1 MTFLDHLIDN
11 LHKMAETPTGDAN
24 TVFTIKVF
32 TAKFLLNWLSPTLG
46 MISGVL
52 FAITNVELNNMLR
65 TVYLSIAILFIIMSL
80 VWAGWKNKQLTIEII
95 GHFKKLKNGKTIKP
109 PNAGINNDVGHEI
122 MRDSETDKEI

>member
-11 LHKMAETPTGDAN
+11 LHKMAEMPTGDAN
-24 TVFTIKVF
+24 TVFTMKVM

-52 FAITNVELNNMLR
+52 FAITNVELNDMLR

-80 VWAGWKNKQLTIEII
+80 IWAGWKNKQMTIEII
-95 GHFKKLKNGKTIKP
+95 GYFKKGKHEKNNQP
-109 PNAGINNDVGHEI
+109 PGNNGGTDPGHEI
-122 MRDSETDKEI
+122 LHKD

>member
-11 LHKMAETPTGDAN
+11 LHKIAEQPHADGSSIITA
-24 TVFTIKVF
+24 KVI
-32 TAKFLLNWLSPTLG
+32 TAKFLLNWLSPVLG

-65 TVYLSIAILFIIMSL
+65 TVYLSIAILFIVMSL
-80 VWAGWKNKQLTIEII
+80 IWAGWKNKQLTIEII
-95 GHFKKLKNGKTIKP
+95 GYFKNGKKIKTP
-109 PNAGINNDVGHEI
+109 STGSNTDVGHEI